1 MDIAQIRYSWLR
13 SGAGIYVCILRLIP
27 RLTPHTER
35 GNDRTRLQ
43 TEQPKP
49 EVYLTA
55 FSTIYWMLRT
65 IRACVT
71 QV

>member
-1 MDIAQIRYSWLR
+1 MASVGSWYIGMH
-13 SGAGIYVCILRLIP
+13 SPPHIP

-35 GNDRTRLQ
+35 GNDRMRLQ